1 MNKIN
6 TLKINSTKNIK
17 RKINENNLFNQKTAN
32 N

>member
-17 RKINENNLFNQKTAN
+17 RKINENNLFNQKPAN